1 MTDLFELLY
10 DCKPLS
16 LFSRDKEEGSLA
28 HAYALF
34 GDDAFAME
42 WILRR
47 MARIAVCEKGGCGEC
62 SACKALEGGVHPDV
76 KFFDGAL
83 AVKDVEEIVE
93 DCGKFSVEGGLKI
106 YVVFSLD
113 KTGLPAQN
121 KLLKTVEEPPE
132 GVLFLFGVL
141 RSSAVA
147 ETLRSRCKKL
157 YYAGADTQRLE
168 DFLER
173 QYGEGGRR
181 VAEYAGGNI
190 SRALKFAADGD
201 FAVEADNIVSLLGS
215 MQKSS
220 GVPAEAAKLIQDKD
234 HVLRYL
240 DILEIVLDM
249 IGKYK
254 RGSVNGAGGI
264 ALIAEGFNYASLAD
278 AEYLINDCRRRL
290 ESNCAPSAVLD
301 TLLFGIL
308 EVKYKCR

>member
-1 MTDLFELLY
+1 
-10 DCKPLS
+10 
-16 LFSRDKEEGSLA
+16 
-28 HAYALF
+28 
-34 GDDAFAME
+34 
-42 WILRR
+42 
-47 MARIAVCEKGGCGEC
+47 
-62 SACKALEGGVHPDV
+62 
-76 KFFDGAL
+76 
-83 AVKDVEEIVE
+83 
-93 DCGKFSVEGGLKI
+93 
-106 YVVFSLD
+106 
-113 KTGLPAQN
+113 
-121 KLLKTVEEPPE
+121 
-132 GVLFLFGVL
+132 
-141 RSSAVA
+141 
-147 ETLRSRCKKL
+147 
-157 YYAGADTQRLE
+157 
-168 DFLER
+168 
-173 QYGEGGRR
+173 
-181 VAEYAGGNI
+181 
-190 SRALKFAADGD
+190 
-201 FAVEADNIVSLLGS
+201 